1 MLSCLC
7 CLLFPS
13 ENPCV
18 SQSSVLRSA
27 ELFDGQQPD
36 RIFKSLQG
44 STSHESPHESSRGLE
59 FPDGLITAYDLLSCD
74 WWIHVD
80 TA

>member
-1 MLSCLC
+1 MLS

-13 ENPCV
+13 ENQCV

-44 STSHESPHESSRGLE
+44 STTTRVHMSPLE
-59 FPDGLITAYDLLSCD
+59 D
-74 WWIHVD
+74 WSFRWSDHSLRL
-80 TA
+80 AEL